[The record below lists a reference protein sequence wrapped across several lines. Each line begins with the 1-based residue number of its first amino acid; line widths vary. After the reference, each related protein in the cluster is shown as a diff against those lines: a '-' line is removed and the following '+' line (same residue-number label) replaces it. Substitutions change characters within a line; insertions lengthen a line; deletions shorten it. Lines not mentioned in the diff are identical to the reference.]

1 MYGCQASVWSV
12 YLGPVEATREAGGR
26 TPRGQ
31 GKLLRGRL
39 IDAALAIL
47 DDGHE
52 PSEISIRG
60 VTRRAGVSPTAF
72 YLHFEDRNELMRA
85 LVERGFSD
93 FRQWIQ
99 AGAERGA
106 DPQQRLITAAAAYIA
121 FSRELPERYRLI
133 FSADLDAEGI
143 VEEPEDRPAVA
154 DAAFDDVIYLIT
166 DYLGLGQPPEN
177 ADTLA
182 LGIWS
187 GLHGYATLRHARPNM
202 AVLTDEQA
210 LTDEKYAALL
220 ASVWLGAAPGQ

>member
-1 MYGCQASVWSV
+1 M
-12 YLGPVEATREAGGR
+12 EATQAKSGR

-60 VTRRAGVSPTAF
+60 VTKRAGVSPTAF
-72 YLHFEDRNELMRA
+72 YLHFDDRDELMLA

-99 AGAERGA
+99 AGAERGSG
-106 DPQQRLITAAAAYIA
+106 PQERLVTAGAAYIA

-143 VEEPEDRPAVA
+143 VEEPEDMPAAA
-154 DAAFDDVIYLIT
+154 DAAFDDLIYLIT
-166 DYLGLGQPPEN
+166 EYLGLGKPPEN

-187 GLHGYATLRHARPNM
+187 GLHGYATLCHARPNM
-202 AVLTDEQA
+202 AVLNDGEA
-210 LTDEKYAALL
+210 ITDEKYAALL
-220 ASVWLGAAPGQ
+220 ASVWLGPPPGQ